1 MSEPWKIIASF
12 QQRKVIGCFRIILN
26 RNQAELKPNVEAKAT
41 ERYLIWVCLLFSSPS
56 NSKSGSVLWR
66 KTTISSTCTLMSMLY
81 LLQTILKGRTISK
94 TEPFPRHNQ
103 VNIGQKLLV
112 LGRSDQTYA
121 LWFGLFFLIL
131 ISEIHQFYWAEVA
144 RHMPSGLESLKAS
157 KCACFAFVC
166 FVCNSHK
173 IQGFKADVLLLYV
186 SA

>member
-112 LGRSDQTYA
+112 LGRSDQTHA
-121 LWFGLFFLIL
+121 LWFGFFSNFDFRNSSIL
-131 ISEIHQFYWAEVA
+131 LG
-144 RHMPSGLESLKAS
+144 RSGQTHAQWFGKFKS
-157 KCACFAFVC
+157 KQMC
-166 FVCNSHK
+166 
-173 IQGFKADVLLLYV
+173 LLCICMFCLQQSQNTRV
-186 SA
+186 